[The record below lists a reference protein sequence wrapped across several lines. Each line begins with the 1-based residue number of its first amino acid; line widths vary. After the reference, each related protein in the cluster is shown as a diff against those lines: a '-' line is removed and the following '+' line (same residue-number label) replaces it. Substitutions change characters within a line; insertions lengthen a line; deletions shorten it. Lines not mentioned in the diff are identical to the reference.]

1 MLQMKIFNIILAALF
16 LGFAGLQFNDDPG
29 DVWFWVILYTAVAV
43 ISAFAAFNRYNMWVL
58 ILAIGVVLYQMFRLF
73 PAFSSWISAGTPSI
87 TGEMKAISPHVE
99 LVREFLG
106 LLLCLI
112 VLVFHY
118 IRYTRLKQSIQAYLN
133 D

>member
-1 MLQMKIFNIILAALF
+1 MKIFNLILAFLF
-16 LGFAGLQFNDDPG
+16 FVFAGLQFNDDPS
-29 DVWFWVILYTAVAV
+29 DVWFWLLVYAGVGA
-43 ISAFAAFNRYNMWVL
+43 ISAFAAFNRYNMWVIFL
-58 ILAIGVVLYQMFRLF
+58 GIGIVLYQMFRLF

-106 LLLCLI
+106 LFVCLI
-112 VLVFHY
+112 VLIYHY
-118 IRYTRLKQSIQAYLN
+118 VRYSRLRKAVQGYLN